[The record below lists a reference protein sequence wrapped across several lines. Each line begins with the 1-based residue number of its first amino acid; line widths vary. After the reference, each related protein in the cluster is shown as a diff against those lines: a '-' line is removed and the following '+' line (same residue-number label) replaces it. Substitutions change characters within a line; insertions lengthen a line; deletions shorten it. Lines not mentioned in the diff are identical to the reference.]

1 MLLDLDDE
9 LTLNQGATAALKG
22 QLVTATAIGG
32 RQKGV
37 VGQPRDWGA
46 GEPIFAY
53 FAVTPA
59 ANSNPTT
66 SRTVDIV
73 AADDAALTTNQAIL
87 STRTVVTAQLLAG
100 RLFGM
105 PALSAGFR
113 RAILGC
119 RFTPNGGAATTGAYV
134 CGLVAQNARVQDGF
148 LNL

>member
-1 MLLDLDDE
+1 MLLDMDDE
-9 LTLNQGATAALKG
+9 FTLNQSATTKG

-66 SRTVDIV
+66 SMTVDIV

-105 PALSAGFR
+105 PALLAGFR

-119 RFTPNGGAATTGAYV
+119 RFTANGGAATTGAYV

-148 LNL
+148 LSL

>member
-1 MLLDLDDE
+1 MILDQDDE
-9 LTLNQGATAALKG
+9 LTLNQSSTIKG

-59 ANSNPTT
+59 AASNPTT
-66 SRTVDIV
+66 SMTVDIV
-73 AADDAALTTNQAIL
+73 SADDAALATNAVVL
-87 STRTVVTAQLLAG
+87 STRTVLTAALLAG
-100 RLFGM
+100 RIFGM
-105 PALSAGFR
+105 PALASGTR

-119 RFTPNGGAATTGAYV
+119 RFTANGGAATTGAYV

>member
-1 MLLDLDDE
+1 MILDQDDE
-9 LTLNQGATAALKG
+9 FTLNQSATIKG

-37 VGQPRDWGA
+37 VGQPRDWGG

-59 ANSNPTT
+59 AASNPTT
-66 SRTVDIV
+66 SMTVDIV
-73 AADDAALTTNQAIL
+73 GADDAALSANQVIL
-87 STRTVVTAQLLAG
+87 STRTVLTAALLAG
-100 RLFGM
+100 RIFGM
-105 PALSAGFR
+105 PALSSGTR

-119 RFTPNGGAATTGAYV
+119 RFTANGGAATTGAYV

-148 LNL
+148 VNL

>member
-1 MLLDLDDE
+1 MLLDMDDE
-9 LTLNQGATAALKG
+9 FTLNQSATTKG

-46 GEPIFAY
+46 GEPVFAY

-66 SRTVDIV
+66 SMTVDIV
-73 AADDAALTTNQAIL
+73 AADDAALATNAVVL
-87 STRTVVTAQLLAG
+87 STRTVVTASLLAG
-100 RLFGM
+100 RIFGM
-105 PALSAGFR
+105 PALASGTR

-119 RFTPNGGAATTGAYV
+119 RFTANGGAATTGAYV

>member
-46 GEPIFAY
+46 GEPVFAY

-59 ANSNPTT
+59 ANFNPTT
-66 SRTVDIV
+66 SATVDIV
-73 AADDAALTTNQAIL
+73 AADDAALSTNAVVL
-87 STRTVVTAQLLAG
+87 ATRTVLVASLLAG
-100 RLFGM
+100 RIFGL
-105 PALSAGFR
+105 PALASGTR
-113 RAILGC
+113 RAILG
-119 RFTPNGGAATTGAYV
+119 
-134 CGLVAQNARVQDGF
+134 
-148 LNL
+148 

>member
-1 MLLDLDDE
+1 MLLDMDDE
-9 LTLNQGATAALKG
+9 LTLNQSATIKG
-22 QLVTATAIGG
+22 QLVTATAIGL

-46 GEPIFAY
+46 GEPVFAY

-66 SRTVDIV
+66 SMTVDIV
-73 AADDAALTTNQAIL
+73 AADDAGLTTNQAIL
-87 STRTVVTAQLLAG
+87 STRTVLTAQLLAG

-119 RFTPNGGAATTGAYV
+119 RFTANGGAATTGAYV